1 MHEFSFHI
9 AAAFRSYLLLAC
21 GIVYTLRTLS
31 VEQMSWAGLL
41 LAGPGHLKS
50 SLIAIITSPVLQ
62 NTRADERRSQAPPK
76 NTKFI
81 QAPSNPV
88 QQLFLLHIQKPLKHW
103 TSWNM

>member
-41 LAGPGHLKS
+41 LAGPGNLKS
-50 SLIAIITSPVLQ
+50 SLIAIIKRPINDFPGYPVGL
-62 NTRADERRSQAPPK
+62 
-76 NTKFI
+76 
-81 QAPSNPV
+81 
-88 QQLFLLHIQKPLKHW
+88 
-103 TSWNM
+103 